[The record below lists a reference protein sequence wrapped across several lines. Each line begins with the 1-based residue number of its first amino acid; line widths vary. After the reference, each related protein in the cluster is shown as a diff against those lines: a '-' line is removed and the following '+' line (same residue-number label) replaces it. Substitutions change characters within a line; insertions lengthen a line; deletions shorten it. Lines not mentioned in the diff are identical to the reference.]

1 MKIIYLLV
9 ILLGLSA
16 CCSQKSLQ
24 NMEKE
29 KNTKQPNGAE
39 KIRIK
44 DIHLEP
50 EIPPVQDI
58 REVQETETK
67 NK

>member
-9 ILLGLSA
+9 ISLGLSA

-39 KIRIK
+39 KIRIEE
-44 DIHLEP
+44 INLEP
-50 EIPPVQDI
+50 EIPPVKDI
-58 REVQETETK
+58 KEVQEIK
-67 NK
+67 DK

>member
-9 ILLGLSA
+9 ISLGLSA
-16 CCSQKSLQ
+16 CCSQKPLQ

>member
-1 MKIIYLLV
+1 MKIIYLLAV
-9 ILLGLSA
+9 SIGISA

-29 KNTKQPNGAE
+29 KNTKQPEGAE
-39 KIRIK
+39 KIRIEV
-44 DIHLEP
+44 INLEP
-50 EIPPVQDI
+50 EIPPVKDI
-58 REVQETETK
+58 KEVQEIK